1 MEKKTVTKQA
11 NPQPKK
17 YSYEE
22 LNNICH
28 QLSEEN
34 KALVMRLQERAIEQV
49 FRRLDYLFA
58 VINNADKFGDKFAEF
73 VEKCKKEVVDL
84 MTVPE
89 QIKEE
94 APKEEK

>member
-1 MEKKTVTKQA
+1 MEKKTVKSPA

-34 KALVMRLQERAIEQV
+34 EALVMRLKERAIEQV

-58 VINNADKFGDKFAEF
+58 VINNSEKFGDKYLEF
-73 VEKCKKEVVDL
+73 VEKCKKEIVDL
-84 MTVPE
+84 MTIPE
-89 QIKEE
+89 Q
-94 APKEEK
+94 PKEEK